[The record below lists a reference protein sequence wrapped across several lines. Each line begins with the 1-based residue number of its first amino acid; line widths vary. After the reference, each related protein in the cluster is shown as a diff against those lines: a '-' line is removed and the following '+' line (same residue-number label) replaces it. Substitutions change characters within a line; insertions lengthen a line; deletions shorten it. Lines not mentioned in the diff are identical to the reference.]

1 MPMLAIHCQRE
12 PNAKGEIKM
21 TAKERRNS
29 FHSKDRKNCRSPLPA
44 NHRFIHPGSFYIP
57 AQLIVLAD
65 ATTTA
70 NKIMASM
77 GLFRMGIGTELVS
90 C

>member
-1 MPMLAIHCQRE
+1 MT
-12 PNAKGEIKM
+12 IKETM
-21 TAKERRNS
+21 NPIQKTARIAGVLYLLITVLS
-29 FHSKDRKNCRSPLPA
+29 IPVH
-44 NHRFIHPGSFYIP
+44 FYIP

-77 GLFRMGIGTELVS
+77 GLFRMGIGTGLVS